1 MIIARIMGG
10 LGNQL
15 FIYAA
20 ARSLALRTGRELK
33 LDLINGFS
41 EDTFGRSYLLD
52 RFPIQATPATA
63 DEVAPYQLNSRSLRR
78 KRKLNRYL
86 PCTWKNYYEDRSLFD
101 PRLTTFNP
109 RRSPIYLEG
118 YWQREAYF
126 ASHAAQIRAELTPNP
141 VLSSASQGIATYID
155 HTSSVCVH
163 VRRQD
168 YAHVLDEGYY
178 TRALTHLS
186 GVVKDPVFFVFSDD
200 PEWSKSKIKPTEEVI
215 HVDCEPSP
223 TGALIDLHLMTRCRH
238 HLIANSTFSWWGAW
252 LSASKRQHV
261 VAPAHWGYR
270 AAPATGWLTLDN
282 KAANNKTD

>member
-41 EDTFGRSYLLD
+41 EDAFGRSYLLD

-63 DEVAPYQLNSRSLRR
+63 DEVAPYRLNSGCLRR
-78 KRKLNRYL
+78 QRKLNRYL
-86 PCTWKNYYEDRSLFD
+86 PCSWKNYYEERSLFD

-126 ASHAAQIRAELTPNP
+126 TSHAAQIRAELTPNLVHSP
-141 VLSSASQGIATYID
+141 AAQRMAAHID
-155 HTSSVCVH
+155 QTASVCVH
-163 VRRQD
+163 VRRQE
-168 YAHVLDEGYY
+168 YEHVLDKGYY
-178 TRALTHLS
+178 SRALSDLS
-186 GVVKDPVFFVFSDD
+186 AIVKNPVFFVFSDD
-200 PEWSKSKIKPTEEVI
+200 PAWGRKNIQPAAEVI
-215 HVDCEPSP
+215 HVDSDTTP
-223 TGALIDLHLMTRCRH
+223 TGALIDLNLMTRCCH
-238 HLIANSTFSWWGAW
+238 HIIANSSFSWWGAW
-252 LSASKRQHV
+252 LSTRRDQHV

-270 AAPATGWLTLDN
+270 AVAATGWTVIPN
-282 KAANNKTD
+282 